1 MNAIA
6 FFDTAHARHAIAR
19 SGLTLLFDG
28 ATTEAVPEGAQI
40 AAAGEGVT
48 AKLEGRFDLSLEPLC
63 DAVLVGG
70 TRLAP
75 ATVRGTMAGG
85 PIECMGLVG
94 DTDEPPRWSELDV
107 IRSVAVVFDE
117 ARALLLEAR
126 RPRDAVG
133 HDAETVVAVLVEDGA
148 ARTVE
153 DARLSTVYDGEGR
166 QRSAGLELWLE
177 DKDFPRRASGTAVA
191 GTTLELPGLV
201 AHASIFEWQMDEHRA
216 HGLYEI
222 TTRAIEPAAA

>member
-1 MNAIA
+1 MNAVA
-6 FFDTAHARHAIAR
+6 FFDPAHGRHAIAR

-28 ATTEAVPEGAQI
+28 STTEAVPEGAEI
-40 AAAGEGVT
+40 EASGAGVT
-48 AKLEGRFDLSLEPLC
+48 ATLAGRFELSLEPLSE
-63 DAVLVGG
+63 ALLVGG
-70 TRLAP
+70 TRLQP
-75 ATVRGTMAGG
+75 AAVSGTMAGG
-85 PIECMGLVG
+85 RIDCMGLIG
-94 DTDEPPRWSELDV
+94 ETDEPPRWAELDV

-117 ARALLLEAR
+117 LHALVLEAR
-126 RPRDAVG
+126 RPRGAVG
-133 HDAETVVAVLVEDGA
+133 HETETVVAVLLEDGEA
-148 ARTVE
+148 HPVE

-177 DKDFPRRASGTAVA
+177 DEDFPRRASGAAAA

-222 TTRAIEPAAA
+222 TTREIEPTAA